1 MLSCVNRKS
10 HPGNEHTCG
19 DICSSLR
26 PSIAVGE
33 AELNSI
39 GCLHLRSRHR
49 ALRTPADRAMAGGPH
64 TYESV
69 WGSWGGER
77 RRAARGRRHRLRQ
90 SRPNRTALSPQRTVW
105 AGSWP
110 PPAPPRLRR
119 DARGIHWRSAHHRLQ
134 TWACPGSSGTCRNHR
149 GSTRHIGHRPPA
161 DAWSPKRAPA
171 FGPLDRRVAVPE
183 PSRWDCTGKLLHAP
197 QRHPPPVAA

>member
-77 RRAARGRRHRLRQ
+77 RRAARGRRHRLRP
-90 SRPNRTALSPQRTVW
+90 SRPNRWPRARHQ
-105 AGSWP
+105 WP
-110 PPAPPRLRR
+110 PSGAFGPGMDRLGGQLAASHPSRARR
-119 DARGIHWRSAHHRLQ
+119 AETRAQRPSGEAHHCLQ

-161 DAWSPKRAPA
+161 DAREGSH
-171 FGPLDRRVAVPE
+171 
-183 PSRWDCTGKLLHAP
+183 S
-197 QRHPPPVAA
+197 